1 MSQEAAKAFVERM
14 KTDSDFRERVF
25 AETDVDARML
35 LVRAAGFDL
44 TADELEPPSGAL
56 ADAELDA
63 VAGGAYMGPGRNDL
77 FTSGCDK

>member
-1 MSQEAAKAFVERM
+1 MSQEAARAFVERM
-14 KTDSDFRERVF
+14 KTDPTLREQVF
-25 AETDVDARML
+25 AETDVDARMR

-63 VAGGAYMGPGRNDL
+63 VAGGMLMGPGRDYR
-77 FTSGCDK
+77 FISGCDK